1 MGMTVTEV
9 REDRVLFADGTE
21 IATHCVVWAGGLKAR
36 TLPGLEELPTSR
48 GGRITIQ
55 PDLSVEGHPGVYAL
69 GDCAATPGPDGAVL
83 PQLGS
88 VAQQAGSSAAASI
101 LASIGG
107 TTPRPFHYHD
117 KGIMAMIGR
126 RAAIAE
132 VGANHH
138 ELHGVIAFS
147 AWLGVHAWLMSTTR
161 ERIDAF
167 MSWAW
172 DSFSKSRTP
181 AVIVDPDA
189 THIDWGDSDHSDD
202 DTEQT
207 TRETT

>member
-1 MGMTVTEV
+1 
-9 REDRVLFADGTE
+9 
-21 IATHCVVWAGGLKAR
+21 
-36 TLPGLEELPTSR
+36 
-48 GGRITIQ
+48 
-55 PDLSVEGHPGVYAL
+55 
-69 GDCAATPGPDGAVL
+69 
-83 PQLGS
+83 
-88 VAQQAGSSAAASI
+88 
-101 LASIGG
+101 
-107 TTPRPFHYHD
+107 
-117 KGIMAMIGR
+117 
-126 RAAIAE
+126 
-132 VGANHH
+132 
-138 ELHGVIAFS
+138 
-147 AWLGVHAWLMSTTR
+147 MSTTR